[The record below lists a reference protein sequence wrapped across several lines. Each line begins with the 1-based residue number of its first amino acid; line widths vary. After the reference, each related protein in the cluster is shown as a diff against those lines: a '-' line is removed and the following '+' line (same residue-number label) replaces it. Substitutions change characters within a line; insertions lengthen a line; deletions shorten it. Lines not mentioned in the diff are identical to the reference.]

1 MLGRLLLKSLWRQKS
16 RTLLVLLSVGTAAT
30 LISAFLSIAFTIT
43 ERMAQEMR
51 SFGANIILVPKAEPL
66 EVEIAGLK
74 YVAPE
79 EAAYLDEPDLA
90 KIKTIFWRH
99 NIVSFAPFLSRVV
112 QFQGRPVLLVGTWFE
127 REISIPEGKRLF
139 SFAGGSKRE
148 VATAKGT
155 FRAGVRSLA
164 PWWQVEGRWLR
175 EGEEGILLG
184 SAVARAL
191 KVGVGS
197 SIPLSYEGKL
207 ALVPVKGIVRTGG
220 SEEDQILADLEFT
233 QKLFSLPGKVDK
245 IQVSALATPD
255 NALAIRANRIKP
267 AKLSPQDYETWYCTP
282 YLGSIIY
289 QLEEALPN
297 AKGKAIRQVSEAEGA
312 FLAKMRLTLV
322 LIAAVALFVASLAVM
337 ATMVAAIFE
346 RRQEIG
352 LMKALGAER
361 SQVGFLFLLE
371 GSVSGLLGGLLGYGA
386 GMALARFLL
395 ARTFSMAGAG
405 VALPLEWVILPCTL
419 LLAVSVALLGAFFP
433 VREAMRLDPVRT
445 LRGIG

>member
-1 MLGRLLLKSLWRQKS
+1 MLFRLLAKSLWRQKS
-16 RTLLVLLSVGTAAT
+16 RTLLVLLSVATAAT

-43 ERMAQEMR
+43 EQMAQEMR
-51 SFGANIILVPKAEPL
+51 SFGANILLVPKTEPL
-66 EVEIAGLK
+66 EVEIGGLK
-74 YVAPE
+74 YIAPE
-79 EAAYLDEPDLA
+79 EAAYLEEADLA

-99 NIVSFAPFLSRVV
+99 NIVSFAPSLSRIV
-112 QFQGRPVLLVGTWFE
+112 QAQGRRVLLVGTWFE
-127 REISIPEGKRLF
+127 REISIPEGGRLF
-139 SFAGGSKRE
+139 TFASGSKRE
-148 VATAKGT
+148 AAPEKGT
-155 FRAGVRSLA
+155 FHAGVRSLA
-164 PWWQVEGRWLR
+164 PWWRVEGRWLR

-184 SAVARAL
+184 SAIAREL

-197 SIPLSYEGKL
+197 SIPLSYEGKR

-220 SEEDQILADLEFT
+220 LEEDQILADLEFT
-233 QKLFSLPGKVDK
+233 QRLFGLSGKVDK
-245 IQVSALATPD
+245 VQVSALVTPD
-255 NALAIRANRIKP
+255 NALANRANRISP
-267 AKLSPQDYETWYCTP
+267 AKLPPEDYETWYCTP

-312 FLAKMRLTLV
+312 FLARMRLTFV
-322 LIAAVALFVASLAVM
+322 LAAAVSLFVASLAVM
-337 ATMVAAIFE
+337 ATMVTAIFE

-352 LMKALGAER
+352 LMKALGAQR
-361 SQVGFLFLLE
+361 SQVGLLFRLE
-371 GSVSGLLGGLLGYGA
+371 GSASGLLGGLLGYGA

-445 LRGIG
+445 LRGI